1 MLKVKYLL
9 NLILLSLLTL
19 SCVGNA
25 HNTKMTVKE
34 FEPDTISLIRNPGMG
49 WTIYDDASDAVANA
63 EDFWQQQDTIATNYA
78 TTLYIRWRWTDM
90 EPEEGR
96 YAWEYDENFKAL
108 VKGATDRGLKLAFRV
123 YMASQDN
130 EYESTPS
137 YVFDA
142 GAKSYIEQGKPGD
155 VRSPY
160 PDDPIFRKKF
170 ETFVKAFAA
179 EYDDPSLVNY
189 VDGYNI
195 GWWGE
200 GHNLQFLDRKN
211 QEETFAWIINLYGNS
226 FKRVPLVITVDSQI
240 GHDMELKYAIDGQG
254 YAVRRDGYAS
264 FWMPDNQKKLL
275 QGLFPKTFIVAE
287 CCYWQDRTIESVNE
301 IDQQYDWD
309 SWADYY
315 TQVVDEALQT
325 HANFLDLREPVE
337 AIRWTSEAN
346 EDVKRFMTKGGYR
359 LYPTKVS
366 FPSKAMNSEVI
377 EIEHSWKNLGSGVL
391 PNNNRRW
398 DYKYKLAFALIDN
411 NNKVVKQWVDKS
423 VEVSDWIGDK
433 EYDYTSNFT
442 LEGVE
447 NGKYNL
453 ALSIINTEQEDA
465 ERINLAISKTN
476 LVGENWTLVGPITI
490 TAK

>member
-1 MLKVKYLL
+1 MFKLR
-9 NLILLSLLTL
+9 LIFNVMLLSLLTF
-19 SCVGNA
+19 SCMSNA
-25 HNTKMTVKE
+25 QNAKMTIKE

-63 EDFWQQQDTIATNYA
+63 EEFWKLQDTIANNYA

-90 EPEEGR
+90 EPEEGK
-96 YAWEYDENFKAL
+96 YAWQYDDNFKAL

-130 EYESTPS
+130 EYESTPG

-160 PDDPIFRKKF
+160 PDDPIFREKF

-189 VDGYNI
+189 IDGYNI

-200 GHNLQFLDRKN
+200 GHNLQLLDRKN

-240 GHDMELKYAIDGQG
+240 GHDLELKYAINGQG

-264 FWMPDNQKKLL
+264 FWMPDSQKKLL
-275 QGLFPKTFIVAE
+275 QGLFPQTFVVAE
-287 CCYWQDRTIESVNE
+287 CCYWQDRTIESVNK
-301 IDQQYDWD
+301 IDQQFNWD

-315 TQVVDEALQT
+315 TQVVEEALDT
-325 HANFLDLREPVE
+325 HANYLDLREPVE
-337 AIRWTSEAN
+337 AMRWTSEAN

-359 LYPTKVS
+359 LYPSSVAFVPVAKDS
-366 FPSKAMNSEVI
+366 IK
-377 EIEHSWKNLGSGVL
+377 IEHSWKNLGCGVI

-398 DYKYKLAFALIDN
+398 NYKYKLSFALIDN
-411 NNKVVKQWVDKS
+411 NDNIVKQWIDNT
-423 VEVSDWIGDK
+423 VEISDWIGDK
-433 EYDYTSNFT
+433 VYAYTSNFA
-442 LEGVE
+442 LKGVSD
-447 NGKYNL
+447 GKYRL
-453 ALSIINTEQEDA
+453 ALSIINSEQKDQESIKLA
-465 ERINLAISKTN
+465 LLNSNIINDK
-476 LVGENWTLVGPITI
+476 WTLVGSLEVR
-490 TAK
+490 K

>member
-1 MLKVKYLL
+1 MLKIAC
-9 NLILLSLLTL
+9 NLILLTLLTF
-19 SCVGNA
+19 SCTSNA
-25 HNTKMTVKE
+25 QNSNITVVN

-49 WTIYDDASDAVANA
+49 WTIYDDANDAVANA
-63 EDFWQQQDTIATNYA
+63 TEFWQKQDTIATNYA

-90 EPEEGR
+90 EPEEGK
-96 YAWEYDENFKAL
+96 YAWQYDDNFKAL

-130 EYESTPS
+130 EYESTPN
-137 YVFDA
+137 YIFDA

-160 PDDPIFRKKF
+160 PDDPIFREKF

-211 QEETFAWIINLYGNS
+211 QEETFAWIINLYGDT

-240 GHDMELKYAIDGQG
+240 GHDLELKYAIDGQD

-264 FWMPDNQKKLL
+264 FWMPDSQKELI
-275 QGLFPKTFIVAE
+275 QGLFPTTFVVAE

-309 SWADYY
+309 SWSDYY
-315 TQVVDEALQT
+315 TQVVDEAIET
-325 HANFLDLREPVE
+325 HANYLDLREPVE
-337 AIRWTSEAN
+337 AVRWTSEAN
-346 EDVKRFMTKGGYR
+346 DDVKRFMTKGGYR
-359 LYPTKVS
+359 I
-366 FPSKAMNSEVI
+366 FPSKIAFTSKIKESDAI
-377 EIEHSWKNLGSGVL
+377 TIEHSWNNLGSGVL
-391 PNNNRRW
+391 PNNNARW
-398 DYKYKLAFALIDN
+398 NYKYKLTFALIDGDEN
-411 NNKVVKQWVDKS
+411 VVEQWVDES
-423 VEVSDWIGDK
+423 VEVSDWIGAK
-433 EYDYTSNFT
+433 EYDYTSSFELNE
-442 LEGVE
+442 LES
-447 NGKYNL
+447 GKYKLAVSIINSVQEDEESIKL
-453 ALSIINTEQEDA
+453 ALSKSNLLN
-465 ERINLAISKTN
+465 ER
-476 LVGENWTLVGPITI
+476 WTLIGSVEVMN
-490 TAK
+490 

>member
-1 MLKVKYLL
+1 
-9 NLILLSLLTL
+9 
-19 SCVGNA
+19 
-25 HNTKMTVKE
+25 
-34 FEPDTISLIRNPGMG
+34 MG

-63 EDFWQQQDTIATNYA
+63 EELWQLQDTIATNYA

-90 EPEEGR
+90 EPEEGK
-96 YAWEYDENFKAL
+96 YAWQYDDNFKAL

-130 EYESTPS
+130 EYESTPK

-142 GAKSYIEQGKPGD
+142 GAKYYMEKGKPGD

-160 PDDPIFRKKF
+160 PDDSIFREKF

-200 GHNLQFLDRKN
+200 GYNLQFLDWKN
-211 QEETFAWIINLYGNS
+211 QEETFAWIINLYGDS

-240 GHDMELKYAIDGQG
+240 GHDLELKYAINGQG

-264 FWMPDNQKKLL
+264 FWMPESQKKLL
-275 QGLFPKTFIVAE
+275 QSLFPQTFIVAE
-287 CCYWQDRTIESVNE
+287 CCYWQDRTIESVNK
-301 IDQQYDWD
+301 IDQRYDWD

-315 TQVVDEALQT
+315 TQVVDEALDT
-325 HANFLDLREPVE
+325 HANYLDLREPVE
-337 AIRWTSEAN
+337 AIRWTREAN
-346 EDVKRFMTKGGYR
+346 AEVKRFMTKGGYR
-359 LYPTKVS
+359 IYPTKVS
-366 FPSKAMNSEVI
+366 FSLDINAIKV
-377 EIEHSWKNLGSGVL
+377 EHSWRNLGCGVL

-398 DYKYKLAFALIDN
+398 NYKYKLAFALLDN
-411 NNKVVKQWVDKS
+411 NEKVVKQWIDDT
-423 VEVSDWIGDK
+423 VEVSDWIGEK
-433 EYDYTSNFT
+433 EYDYTSNFI

-453 ALSIINTEQEDA
+453 ALSIINSEEENA
-465 ERINLAISKTN
+465 ESIKFALQNATIVNKH
-476 LVGENWTLVGPITI
+476 WTLLGLITI
-490 TAK
+490 K